1 VFRLNR
7 NKQKFFVLGF
17 TKQTETQPK
26 QIFGLFRFEPKFF
39 FDCFED
45 TLSLQKSHRA
55 LLTGT
60 PGLRVFCRVGDTRCS
75 RARPSPPSCS
85 HRPIDNVV
93 FIKKGK
99 YTQRRT
105 NTKNSKQIFPEKE
118 LRGHSPNFRIH
129 VSVSDLYIP
138 MIHLPILLQEI
149 WGPILGIYKSLT
161 DT

>member
-1 VFRLNR
+1 MFLVLRNKLKRNR
-7 NKQKFFVLGF
+7 NRSSVCFGSNRIFF
-17 TKQTETQPK
+17 
-26 QIFGLFRFEPKFF
+26 LFVSSTPYPY
-39 FDCFED
+39 
-45 TLSLQKSHRA
+45 KSAHRG

-60 PGLRVFCRVGDTRCS
+60 PELRVSCRAGGTRCS
-75 RARPSPPSCS
+75 TAHQSPPSCS